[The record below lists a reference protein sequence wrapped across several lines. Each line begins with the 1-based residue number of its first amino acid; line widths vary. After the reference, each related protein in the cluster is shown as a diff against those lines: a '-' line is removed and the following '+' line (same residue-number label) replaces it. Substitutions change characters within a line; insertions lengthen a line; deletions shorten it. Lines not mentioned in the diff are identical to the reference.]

1 MSTLLLLACSGGAP
15 DAQATHFDPPSG
27 SSIVDEPALVS
38 VVGLD
43 EEPLICFS
51 AEGAEIDWADCPDV
65 LTSTRDIELVCGF
78 NVVNIAWAE
87 GAQTEQANY
96 LVEHPGCEDEVGWVS
111 LWSNDELV
119 RSFVAIKDELQCQ
132 MNGCENPSGTGS
144 WSTDCESGR
153 VDWDV
158 SLSGVRAISEFTYS
172 DCTQTTRLAVH
183 DYLSDPWVQDETATV
198 DLDITLTL
206 NGSVTQDTDFSGT
219 GSESGSVTISGDYS
233 GTVESRIV
241 ITDKARSGG
250 GFAGGCSEDPLTDE
264 VCAPGGAMI
273 LYDFPDWT
281 CHGDICPEPGDVP
294 PETDTDGDG
303 VDDEIDNCPEHENP
317 LQEDIDDDGVGDA
330 CDEDPGF
337 HVIQFKT
344 GERCLA
350 ASGGS
355 VSTTSDCGA
364 DDQRWIVSD
373 DGGALAFTHVDSGD
387 CLSQSGGGIG
397 PWTAV
402 TEACDGSDRQRWDL
416 ELYDQGGYD
425 AAWPTRLH
433 NVADDFC
440 LYTDGTG
447 WVYGTIANCGL
458 AGTDANRKLGI
469 YAVGD
474 FETEPLQP

>member
-303 VDDEIDNCPEHENP
+303 VDDEIDQCPGTPPDSLVDENGCVVVVP
-317 LQEDIDDDGVGDA
+317 NGADAEIHLSPAAEVVALEGVTFASGSAQLTADAQVYLEDIAAWLASEPDGRYEIRGHTDSAGD
-330 CDEDPGF
+330 P
-337 HVIQFKT
+337 
-344 GERCLA
+344 ERNRSLSARRAESVRQALIDLGLPA
-350 ASGGS
+350 ASLTAVGL
-355 VSTTSDCGA
+355 GA
-364 DDQRWIVSD
+364 DHPIADNSTATGRAQNRRVEIV
-373 DGGALAFTHVDSGD
+373 
-387 CLSQSGGGIG
+387 
-397 PWTAV
+397 
-402 TEACDGSDRQRWDL
+402 
-416 ELYDQGGYD
+416 
-425 AAWPTRLH
+425 RL
-433 NVADDFC
+433 
-440 LYTDGTG
+440 
-447 WVYGTIANCGL
+447 
-458 AGTDANRKLGI
+458 
-469 YAVGD
+469 
-474 FETEPLQP
+474 P